1 MLKRMCRWLG
11 GPFGYLFYT
20 LALLVL
26 LLWLLF
32 PKEACHRYVVQSIN
46 NSYPLLNWQVQSM
59 TLQLTEGITLKGIEG
74 YDARDTK
81 KPLVRVDSV
90 TLQPDIAGMMQTK
103 HLQATYQMVLGK
115 GVVAGVVQMTGWGK
129 GVRVEGSV
137 KGVQLVDCAILAR
150 QLEREVQGTVSATFE
165 IRIPSLSE
173 GIPEMEA
180 KLSVAQ
186 GRLGL
191 KRPILDHTVLP
202 FSRAEFILRGLG
214 TALQLDQGLV
224 ESELFTG
231 EFSGD
236 MTVSRDPVASQLDI
250 RGTLQPRPAFFKG
263 VDNASLLQVIRTQ
276 LKEKTVPFRVSGDLY
291 NPGIHFEEFSLL
303 FQSLKKE
310 LH

>member
-46 NSYPLLNWQVQSM
+46 NAYPLLNWQVQSM
-59 TLQLTEGITLKGIEG
+59 TLQITEGITLKGIEG

-90 TLQPDIAGMMQTK
+90 ILQPDIAGMMQTK
-103 HLQATYQMVLGK
+103 HLQAAYQMGLGK

-129 GVRVEGSV
+129 GVRIEGSV
-137 KGVQLVDCAILAR
+137 KGVQLADCAILAR

-173 GIPEMEA
+173 GIPEMET

-202 FSRAEFILRGLG
+202 FSRAEVILRGRG
-214 TALQLDQGLV
+214 KALQLEQGLV
-224 ESELFTG
+224 DSELFTG
-231 EFSGD
+231 KFSGN
-236 MTVSRDPVASQLDI
+236 MTIFRDLVASQLDI
-250 RGTLQPRPAFFKG
+250 RGTLQPQPAFFKG
-263 VDNASLLQVIRTQ
+263 VDNASLLKVIRTQ
-276 LKEKTVPFRVSGDLY
+276 IKEKTVPFRVSGDLY

-303 FQSLKKE
+303 FQSLK
-310 LH
+310 